1 LSGRHPTD
9 EELDVS
15 AEADWVAVSE
25 RRLPVDVVWKW
36 ASVAECGAVV
46 SFCGTVRNYSDG
58 RPGVVAIEY
67 EAYTGQVVP
76 RMTEI
81 AAAARARWPGVG
93 RLALLHRVGR
103 LEVGDVSVVV
113 VVSTPHRAEAFDVAR
128 FCIDTIKTS
137 VPIWKRE
144 TWSGGSDWSL
154 CDHPVEDVSTPSGLP
169 PR

>member
-1 LSGRHPTD
+1 LSWRRPTD
-9 EELDVS
+9 EELD
-15 AEADWVAVSE
+15 APAGADWVAVSE
-25 RRLPVDVVWKW
+25 RPLPVDVVSNW
-36 ASVAECGAVV
+36 ASVAGCGAVV
-46 SFCGTVRNYSDG
+46 TFCGTVRNHSEG
-58 RPGVVAIEY
+58 RPGVIAVEY
-67 EAYTGQVVP
+67 EAYTEQVVP
-76 RMTEI
+76 RMTAI
-81 AAAARARWPGVG
+81 AGAARARWPGVG

-113 VVSTPHRAEAFDVAR
+113 VVSTPHRAEAFDAAR

-154 CDHPVEDVSTPSGLP
+154 CDHPVEDVSTSSGLP